1 MMNDAASETSKAT
14 AAASYLSG
22 VAHSAARVEGLDLG
36 TRGGGVGRRVEVE
49 VEVAVVH
56 RGVHVAGAHAVD
68 ADAGPG
74 HIGVE
79 GEGAGEAEHR
89 VLRCGVDGEDRVA
102 AERGHR
108 RRVDDAAAC
117 AAERITSTACRQP
130 QKTPPTLTDHISS
143 SSSGVT
149 VNSGCATSTP
159 ALLWTK
165 SSEPNVAT
173 HASMA
178 ARIAAGSSTSVST
191 AGTCA
196 PRAAAPTRGVPDC
209 DSRGGFGTSLLRSIR
224 EPSEGQRAGARRHRT
239 RRRRPRDRLTGLSR
253 GRLRTRQECARLP
266 RGACSR

>member
-1 MMNDAASETSKAT
+1 MMNDAASETRKAT

-36 TRGGGVGRRVEVE
+36 TRGGGVGRR

-102 AERGHR
+102 AERGDR

-178 ARIAAGSSTSVST
+178 ARIAAGSRTSV
-191 AGTCA
+191 
-196 PRAAAPTRGVPDC
+196 
-209 DSRGGFGTSLLRSIR
+209 
-224 EPSEGQRAGARRHRT
+224 
-239 RRRRPRDRLTGLSR
+239 
-253 GRLRTRQECARLP
+253 
-266 RGACSR
+266 